1 MTLSLTFK
9 NKIIKYRAWILLIIF
24 LAGTLVF
31 ISNNGHEHLKYE
43 NVLLEYTELKNLTQQ
58 NIHQAQ
64 LIFFLIYLFVVTFSL
79 PFASLLTVLGSA
91 LFGWTALLIIL
102 FAASFG
108 ASLLFIAARTIL
120 SDWFYKKTSSQNS
133 IIPPDF
139 KGNTF
144 ILLLGLRLFPLA
156 PFWIVNILPAFTKIS
171 LRNYFVATFFGIMPG
186 TILYVWLG
194 QTMDMLLSRGEWPN
208 MMSIVDS
215 RIWLPLAG
223 LSLLIFITAIYRW
236 LKT

>member
-1 MTLSLTFK
+1 MAVSLRVK
-9 NKIIKYRAWILLIIF
+9 NKIIKYRSWLLLIIF
-24 LAGTLVF
+24 LVGALVF
-31 ISNNGHEHLKYE
+31 ISNNGHEHLNYE
-43 NVLLEYTELKNLTQQ
+43 NILSKYDEIKILTRQ
-58 NIHQAQ
+58 NIHQTQ

-108 ASLLFIAARTIL
+108 ASLLFIAARTIF
-120 SDWFYKKTSSQNS
+120 SDWFYKKTRSHNS

-194 QTMDMLLSRGEWPN
+194 QTMNILLSRGEWPN
-208 MMSIVDS
+208 MMSLVDS